1 MKSLLR
7 AAVLTAVTLAFAA
20 NTQIAVAQQ
29 TMATK
34 VGVVNV
40 GQLFTGY
47 EKAKVLKKELDD
59 ELRPLKEQAE
69 KIKAAMIE
77 HDKWLKNPASKQDP
91 KQTEIS
97 QNAIRTGT
105 RALEDLDLKA
115 RTMVGKKQE
124 TQLIQ
129 LYREVQGAV
138 QSYAQQNG
146 YHIILGYGDPPQLD
160 PFTFANVNRRM
171 TAMDMG
177 TLVHMY
183 VGPGLDVS
191 NEVLAR
197 LNGVAAT
204 PVNRSGPG
212 Q

>member
-1 MKSLLR
+1 VKSLLR
-7 AAVLTAVTLAFAA
+7 AAVLTAATLAFAA
-20 NTQIAVAQQ
+20 DIQHAAAQQ
-29 TMATK
+29 VVATK

-47 EKAKVLKKELDD
+47 EKAKILKKELDD
-59 ELRPLKEQAE
+59 ELRPLKDQAE
-69 KIKAAMIE
+69 KIKSAMIE
-77 HDKWLKNPASKQDP
+77 HDKWLKNPANKGDL

-97 QNAIRTGT
+97 QKALRDGT

-124 TQLIQ
+124 TQLVQ
-129 LYREVQGAV
+129 LYREIQAAV
-138 QSYAQQNG
+138 QTYAQQNG

-160 PFTFANVNRRM
+160 AYAFANVNRRM

-177 TLVHMY
+177 TFVTMY

-191 NEVLAR
+191 NEVLTR
-197 LNGVAAT
+197 LNGGIRPT
-204 PVNRSGPG
+204 SGP
-212 Q
+212 

>member
-1 MKSLLR
+1 VKSLIR
-7 AAVLTAVTLAFAA
+7 SAALTAIALAL
-20 NTQIAVAQQ
+20 AVGSARTATAQQ
-29 TMATK
+29 IPTTK

-40 GQLFTGY
+40 GLLFTGY

-77 HDKWLKNPASKQDP
+77 HDKWLKNPANKINTQ
-91 KQTEIS
+91 QTEIS
-97 QNAIRTGT
+97 QKALRDGT

-124 TQLIQ
+124 TQLVQ
-129 LYREVQGAV
+129 LYREVQVAV

-160 PFTFANVNRRM
+160 AFAFANVNRRM

-177 TLVHMY
+177 TFVTMY
-183 VGPGLDVS
+183 VGPGLDIS
-191 NEVLAR
+191 NEVLTR
-197 LNGVAAT
+197 LNGGVRPA
-204 PVNRSGPG
+204 SGP
-212 Q
+212 